1 MVISPKAYTATLN
14 WKAVCGESRTHGLE
28 RAVEGQPSTA
38 TLRFT
43 GLKDSQD
50 YSGSGQEARL
60 ETSPAMNMSL
70 SDPVR
75 LETTPTEQENRD
87 RVFSK
92 IDIYGLSVS
101 EIQHSLSSEAECV

>member
-1 MVISPKAYTATLN
+1 M
-14 WKAVCGESRTHGLE
+14 CGESRTHGLE
-28 RAVEGQPSTA
+28 RETVEGRPSTA

-75 LETTPTEQENRD
+75 LETTPT
-87 RVFSK
+87 
-92 IDIYGLSVS
+92 G
-101 EIQHSLSSEAECV
+101 

>member
-43 GLKDSQD
+43 GLEDLQD
-50 YSGSGQEARL
+50 YSPFL
-60 ETSPAMNMSL
+60 
-70 SDPVR
+70 
-75 LETTPTEQENRD
+75 
-87 RVFSK
+87 
-92 IDIYGLSVS
+92 IDNCLLRKLPKYSFKLHKNALIGF
-101 EIQHSLSSEAECV
+101 EKAIG

>member
-43 GLKDSQD
+43 GLEDFLD
-50 YSGSGQEARL
+50 RSGVPLHLQSFA
-60 ETSPAMNMSL
+60 PAERYVTRKINVLPQCIEDNPYEQATL
-70 SDPVR
+70 SI
-75 LETTPTEQENRD
+75 
-87 RVFSK
+87 VF
-92 IDIYGLSVS
+92 IAFIT
-101 EIQHSLSSEAECV
+101 